1 MSAVAVIPES
11 SEHIESGELVVKSN
25 KLIEAS
31 YRLTM
36 IESQLVLFAIC
47 EAREQQ
53 RGLSATSPVEIEA
66 KAFAR
71 QFNLNQ
77 SMVYAQL
84 KAAAET
90 MLKRLIAI
98 HDTNPKTGK
107 PRVVKTRWISDI
119 AYTDGSG
126 IVEFTFAPKV
136 VPYITRLETQF
147 TSYRLD
153 CIGKM
158 SSVHAVR
165 VYELLAQYL
174 GIGERKFELSR
185 LKEMLG
191 VEDEYVVIN
200 DFKKRVLDVAVSQ
213 INEHSDLKVAYSQTK
228 TGRAVTGITFSIKA
242 KKAPSTKKE
251 TASGPQASAVP
262 ETPRKSTD
270 PAVLAARKA
279 AVKAAKNLKKTR

>member
-1 MSAVAVIPES
+1 MSAEIEES
-11 SEHIESGELVVKSN
+11 NELVVKSN
-25 KLIEAS
+25 RLIEAS

-36 IESQLVLFAIC
+36 VEAQLVLFAIT

-53 RGLSATSPVEIEA
+53 RGLSASSSVAIEA
-66 KAFAR
+66 QAFAK
-71 QFNLNQ
+71 QFNL
-77 SMVYAQL
+77 STAMVYAQL
-84 KAAAET
+84 KAATET
-90 MLKRLIAI
+90 LFGRQIVI
-98 HDTNPKTGK
+98 RDVNPKNGK

-119 AYTDGSG
+119 SYTDGAG

-136 VPYITRLETQF
+136 VPYIVRLETQF

-153 CIGKM
+153 CVGNM

-165 VYELLAQYL
+165 IYELLAQYL
-174 GIGERKFELSR
+174 TFGERKFDLDK

-191 VEDEYVVIN
+191 VSHEYGVIN
-200 DFKKRVLDVAVSQ
+200 DFKKRVLDVAVKQ
-213 INEHSDLKVAYSQTK
+213 INEHSDLKVSYSQTK
-228 TGRAVTGITFSIKA
+228 TGRAVTGITFAIKA

-270 PAVLAARKA
+270 PAVLAARKE